1 MSEIY
6 TFRLRRLSRD
16 VSQIFYQMTT
26 IQPASVET
34 WSPAVNVFR
43 GRDAITVC
51 VDLAGV
57 DKEAIEL
64 SVEPRRMI
72 LRGHREP
79 LEPASSSD
87 QPIQILTLE
96 IDYGPF
102 ERVLL
107 LPVDIDPEGVKA
119 EQRNGVLWISLP
131 IQCAA

>member
-1 MSEIY
+1 MSEIH

-16 VSQIFYQMTT
+16 VNQIFFQLAT

-43 GRDAITVC
+43 SQDAITVC

-64 SVEPRRMI
+64 SVEPRRII
-72 LRGHREP
+72 LRGQREP
-79 LEPASSSD
+79 LEPRNTGNR
-87 QPIQILTLE
+87 PIQILVLE

-107 LPVDIDPEGVKA
+107 LPVDIDPERVQA
-119 EQRNGVLWISLP
+119 EQRNGVLWINLP
-131 IQCAA
+131 TQCAA